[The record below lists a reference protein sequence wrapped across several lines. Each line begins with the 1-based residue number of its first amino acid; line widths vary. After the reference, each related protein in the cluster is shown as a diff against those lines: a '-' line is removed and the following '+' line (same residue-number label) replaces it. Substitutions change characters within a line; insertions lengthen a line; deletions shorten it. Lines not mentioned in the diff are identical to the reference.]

1 MGWDFAVT
9 NDKTNSGA
17 NVQAFETF
25 DEDGSI
31 IREIIQNS
39 LDAKREE
46 CSNVIVEIEIS
57 SKNTSDFP
65 AKEELLKSLQAC
77 YERFNGVDTKSTGK
91 LQDMIESFEDDQH
104 YFVSFRDLNTN
115 GLLGGL
121 SDGDEKTNLYQLV
134 YGDGTTNKNTEKSSG
149 GSFGIG
155 KNAPFT
161 RSKIKSIFYETYN
174 VDEQKHIVGKSIL
187 TTHKIDGQT
196 RSQRGYYIDDYQIEQ
211 YISDSGMKGEYGT
224 AVHIP
229 FYMLKNGSIKEE
241 FEVLI
246 RDVLLNFM
254 VAIDRNKLE
263 VRFINNDN
271 SMKTIVNKETYS
283 EITTNLIKNGKS
295 DKHKRIEKIKALHN
309 LLTNSNVNIYDL
321 VIDNKDQ
328 ENYIELYV
336 ALNAASTGFKK
347 YFNFREQLMLIED
360 KKISGKNFKYDA
372 LAIYHGTKLNNI
384 LRDTEPPEH
393 NNWRQ
398 NRLKTP
404 ADKKY
409 FKLAKD
415 TVENKLIE
423 LFGDVTSEQ
432 IVLKEFNN
440 NIFSEKKEKDEVF
453 MIKKISDRPKP
464 RSKGQS
470 EEIQNAAIYGTE
482 RKVKDKSKK
491 KDKAQ
496 LNATG
501 ESETSVITYHN
512 VTKKIRN
519 KGTGLYKIQLAEYF
533 DPELYKVKVFGK
545 TDTGGE
551 EDINN
556 YDIVNNDGINVE
568 LQVNDVELDISV
580 AVEERNEVKE

>member
-46 CSNVIVEIEIS
+46 CANVIVEIEIS
-57 SKNTSDFP
+57 SKKTCDFP
-65 AKEELLKSLQAC
+65 AKEELLKSLSAC
-77 YERFNGVDTKSTGK
+77 YDRFNGVDTKSTGK
-91 LQDMIESFEDDQH
+91 LYDMIESFNENQH

-121 SDGDEKTNLYQLV
+121 NDGDEKTNLYQLI

-174 VDEQKHIVGKSIL
+174 IEEQKHIVGKSIL

-196 RSQRGYYIDDYQIEQ
+196 RSQRGYYIDDYQIEE
-211 YISDSGMKGEYGT
+211 YIADSGMKGEYGT

-229 FYMLKNGSIKEE
+229 FYMLKNDSIKDE
-241 FEVLI
+241 FDVLI

-254 VAIDRNKLE
+254 VAIDRGLLE
-263 VRFINNDN
+263 VRFINKDSNN
-271 SMKTIVNKETYS
+271 ETIINKESYS
-283 EITTNLIKNGKS
+283 QITTEIIRNNKK
-295 DKHKRIEKIKALHN
+295 DKRIEKLKSLHN
-309 LLTNSNVNIYDL
+309 LLTNLDVNIYDL
-321 VIDNKDQ
+321 IIDEQDPN
-328 ENYIELYV
+328 NYIELYV

-347 YFNFREQLMLIED
+347 YFNLREQLMLIED

-398 NRLKTP
+398 NRLKTN

-440 NIFSEKKEKDEVF
+440 NIFSENKEYDEVY
-453 MIKKISDRPKP
+453 MIKKISDKPKP
-464 RSKGQS
+464 KSKGES
-470 EEIQNAAIYGTE
+470 EEMQNAAIYGTE

-491 KDKAQ
+491 NDKAQ
-496 LNATG
+496 PNAAG
-501 ESETSVITYHN
+501 ESETAVITYHN
-512 VTKKIRN
+512 VAKKIRN

-533 DPELYKVKVFGK
+533 DPEQYKVKVFGK

-551 EDINN
+551 EYIND
-556 YDIVNNDGINVE
+556 YKIVNNDGLNVE

-580 AVEERNEVKE
+580 AVEECNEVKE